1 MEHRSFDNESKF
13 EEALILRLF
22 DFRWEE
28 EVLKYK
34 TEKELIKNWA
44 DIIFENNRGIDN
56 LGSYPLTETEMQQI
70 INQINAKRT
79 PFLLNSF
86 ILGKETSII
95 RDNPDDTAHLGKE
108 VTIKLY
114 DPFEIAGGKSRYQI
128 AQQPK
133 FEHHHPLASDR
144 RGDFMLLING
154 MPLIHVEL
162 KATGVPISQA
172 TNQIEKYSKAGIFSQ
187 GLFSLVQVFV
197 AMNPEECVYFANPG
211 QDGIFDEAYFF
222 HWQDFHNNII
232 DEWEQ
237 IAQRL
242 LYIPMAHQLIGF
254 YTVADDK
261 DGILKV
267 MRSYQIYAVQEITD
281 VVKKTKWDEV
291 NPLGGYVWHTTGSG
305 KTLTSFK
312 AASLIA
318 KTNDADKVV
327 FLMDRIELGN
337 QSLLEY
343 QGFAEEDEEVHE
355 TKNTGVLINKLK
367 SSKKTEKLIVSSI
380 QKLALVNE
388 TDNPQKA
395 DDIAKIKKKRLVFI
409 FDEAHRDTFGDMM
422 VTIKATFPNALYF
435 GFTGTP
441 IKEENERKGN
451 TTSDVFGG
459 ELHQYAIACGIR
471 DKNVLGFDPT
481 QIHIYKEK
489 DLRRAVAL
497 EQARA
502 ESVQEAMSDER
513 KKVIYLD
520 FMNEKKM
527 AGYKENDG
535 SYIKGIED
543 YIPTSQYET
552 DEYRRRVV
560 ESICDEWTERS
571 LNFKYHAI
579 FATSSIPEAIAYFDL
594 FLEMA
599 PELKVTTLYDPS
611 IDNNGNG
618 NYKETA
624 TIEMLE
630 HYRTLYGL
638 EFSMPKY
645 PLYKKDV
652 AARLA
657 HKKPYQQIGNDKSK
671 QIDLLIVVDQ
681 MLTGFDSKW
690 VNTLYLDKLL
700 VFENVIQAFSRTNRL
715 AGTDKQFGNIVYFR
729 KPFTMQRNIDVAF
742 KTYAGTANLKVFE
755 DKLEQKIALINSK
768 FTEIRILFETGGVE
782 NFAHLPE
789 SREARA
795 RFAKLFREFNRLYEG
810 SKVQGFEW
818 DKYDYRIYENGE
830 MVERHFDVFCDK
842 RTFLTLVQRYK
853 ELFSGEGGGGGGTE
867 EVPFDIDTH
876 IIEIPTDRIDADYL
890 NSRFHVFVNM
900 VRDNKNQDDI
910 DAIILELHK
919 SFASLSQEEQRQA
932 ELIIHDIHSGK
943 LEVEEGR
950 DFRSYINEY
959 IEQARNTRT
968 HRFAQNLGIDEAL
981 LIEYMSHHRTRA
993 NRDEFG
999 AFSRLKESINITTAQ
1014 AYIEKQ
1020 EGHPIPLPFVIM
1032 KAEKL
1037 LEKFLFD

>member
-1 MEHRSFDNESKF
+1 MEHRSFENESKF
-13 EEALILRLF
+13 EEALIQRLF
-22 DFRWEE
+22 DYRWEE
-28 EVLKYK
+28 NVLRYK

-44 DIIFENNRGIDN
+44 DIIYENNRGIDN
-56 LGSYPLTETEMQQI
+56 LGNYPLTETEMQQI
-70 INQINAKRT
+70 IDNINALHT
-79 PFLLNSF
+79 PFMLNGF
-86 ILGKETSII
+86 ILAKETSIR
-95 RDNPDDTAHLGKE
+95 RDNPEDAAHLGQE
-108 VTIKLY
+108 IRIKLY
-114 DPFEIAGGKSRYQI
+114 DPFEIAGGQSRYQI

-211 QDGIFDEAYFF
+211 QDGKFDDAYFF
-222 HWQDFHNNII
+222 HWQDFRNNII
-232 DEWEQ
+232 NEWEQ

-327 FLMDRIELGN
+327 FLMDRIELGT

-343 QGFAEEDEEVHE
+343 QGFAEEDEEVHGTE
-355 TKNTGVLINKLK
+355 NTGVLIDKMK
-367 SSKKTEKLIVSSI
+367 SNKKTEKLIVSSI

-388 TDNPQKA
+388 KEKPEKA
-395 DDIAKIKKKRLVFI
+395 ADIAKIKKKRLVFI

-422 VTIKATFPNALYF
+422 VSIKATFPNALYF

-441 IKEENERKGN
+441 IKEENKRNGN
-451 TTSDVFGG
+451 TTSDVFGN
-459 ELHQYAIACGIR
+459 ELHQYSVACGIR
-471 DKNVLGFDPT
+471 DENVLGFDPT
-481 QIHIYKEK
+481 QIHIYKER
-489 DLRRAVAL
+489 DLRRVVAL

-502 ESVQEAMSDER
+502 ESVQDAMSDER
-513 KKVIYLD
+513 KKAVYLE
-520 FMNEKKM
+520 FMNEKEM
-527 AGYKENDG
+527 AGHEESDG
-535 SYIKGIED
+535 TYIKGIED
-543 YIPTSQYET
+543 YIPTTQYET

-560 ESICDEWTERS
+560 ESIRNEWVERS

-579 FATSSIPEAIAYFDL
+579 FATSSIPEAIAYFSL
-594 FLEMA
+594 FREMA
-599 PELKVTTLYDPS
+599 PDLKVSTLYDPS
-611 IDNNGNG
+611 IDNNGSG
-618 NYKETA
+618 NFKEAA

-630 HYRTLYGL
+630 HYRDLYGI

-657 HKKPYQQIGNDKSK
+657 HKKPYQQIGNDRSK
-671 QIDLLIVVDQ
+671 QLDLLIVVDQ

-700 VFENVIQAFSRTNRL
+700 VYENVIQAFSRTNRL
-715 AGTDKQFGNIVYFR
+715 ADNDKQFGNIVYFR
-729 KPFTMQRNIDVAF
+729 KPFTMQRNIDTAF
-742 KTYAGTANLKVFE
+742 KTYAGTAELKVFVN
-755 DKLEQKIALINSK
+755 KLEQNIALINSK
-768 FTEIRILFETGGVE
+768 FTEIRILFETEGVV

-795 RFAKLFREFNRLYEG
+795 RFAKLFRELNKIYEG

-830 MVERHFDVFCDK
+830 IVERHFDVLCNK

-853 ELFSGEGGGGGGTE
+853 ELFSGEGNGGGGTE

-890 NSRFHVFVNM
+890 NRRFHVFVNM

-910 DAIILELHK
+910 DAIIMELHK

-943 LEVEEGR
+943 LEVEEGH

-959 IEQARNTRT
+959 VEQARNTRT
-968 HRFAQNLGIDEAL
+968 HRFAQNIGINEAML
-981 LIEYMSHHRTRA
+981 LEYMSHHRTRA

-999 AFSRLKESINITTAQ
+999 AFSRLKESIDIATAK
-1014 AYIEKQ
+1014 AYIEQ
-1020 EGHPIPLPFVIM
+1020 LEGHPIPLPFVIM

-1037 LEKFLFD
+1037 LENFLFE

>member
-1 MEHRSFDNESKF
+1 MEHRSFDDEGKF
-13 EEALILRLF
+13 EEALIQRLH
-22 DFRWEE
+22 DYRWEE
-28 EVLKYK
+28 KVLKYK
-34 TEKELIKNWA
+34 TEKDLIKNWA
-44 DIIFENNRGIDN
+44 DIIFENNRGIDS
-56 LGSYPLTETEMQQI
+56 LGSYRLTETEMQQI
-70 INQINAKRT
+70 IDNINSLRT

-86 ILGKETSII
+86 ILGKETCIK
-95 RDNPDDTAHLGKE
+95 RDNPEDTAHLGKE
-108 VTIKLY
+108 VRIKLY
-114 DPFEIAGGKSRYQI
+114 DPFEIAGGQSRYQI

-154 MPLIHVEL
+154 MPMIHVEL

-211 QDGIFDEAYFF
+211 QDGRFDESYFF

-232 DEWEQ
+232 NEWEQ

-291 NPLGGYVWHTTGSG
+291 NPLGGYIWHTTGSG

-327 FLMDRIELGN
+327 FLMDRIELGT
-337 QSLLEY
+337 QSLSEY
-343 QGFAEEDEEVHE
+343 KGFAEEDEEVHG
-355 TKNTGVLINKLK
+355 TKNTGVLIDKLK

-380 QKLALVNE
+380 QKMALVNE
-388 TDNPQKA
+388 TEYPKKA
-395 DDIAKIKKKRLVFI
+395 ADIAKIKNKRLVFI

-422 VTIKATFPNALYF
+422 VSIKATFPNALYF

-441 IKEENERKGN
+441 IKDENKRNGN
-451 TTSDVFGG
+451 TTSDVFGS
-459 ELHQYAIACGIR
+459 ELHQYAVACGIR
-471 DKNVLGFDPT
+471 DKNVLAFDPT

-489 DLRRAVAL
+489 ELRRAVAL

-502 ESVQEAMSDER
+502 ESVEDAMSDER

-520 FMNEKKM
+520 FMNNKKM
-527 AGYKENDG
+527 AGYEEENG
-535 SYIKGIED
+535 TYIKGIED

-552 DEYRRRVV
+552 DEYRQRVV
-560 ESICDEWTERS
+560 ESIRDEWTEKS

-579 FATSSIPEAIAYFDL
+579 FATSSIPEAIAYFNM
-594 FLEMA
+594 FRSIA
-599 PELKVTTLYDPS
+599 PKLKVATLYDPT
-611 IDNNGNG
+611 IDNNGSG
-618 NYKETA
+618 NFKETA

-630 HYRTLYGL
+630 HYRDLYDI
-638 EFSMPKY
+638 EFSMPNY

-657 HKKPYQQIGNDKSK
+657 HKKPYHQIGSDPSK
-671 QIDLLIVVDQ
+671 QLDLLIVVDQ

-690 VNTLYLDKLL
+690 INTLYLDKLL

-715 AGTDKQFGNIVYFR
+715 ADNDKQFGNIVYFR
-729 KPFTMQRNIDVAF
+729 KPFTMQRNIDTAF
-742 KTYAGTANLKVFE
+742 KTYAGTAILKVFVN
-755 DKLEQKIALINSK
+755 KLKQNIDAINAK
-768 FTEIRILFETGGVE
+768 FTEIRILFEAEGVE
-782 NFAHLPE
+782 NFSHLPE
-789 SREARA
+789 SKEAKA
-795 RFAKLFREFNRLYEG
+795 RFAKLFRELNSLYEG

-818 DKYDYRIYENGE
+818 NKYDYRIYENGE
-830 MVERHFDVFCDK
+830 MVERHFDILCDK
-842 RTFLTLVQRYK
+842 NTFLTLVQRYK
-853 ELFSGEGGGGGGTE
+853 ELFSGEGGGGGGTG

-890 NSRFHVFVNM
+890 NRRFHVFINM
-900 VRDNKNQDDI
+900 VRQNKNQDDI
-910 DAIILELHK
+910 DAIIMELHK

-959 IEQARNTRT
+959 MEQARNTRT
-968 HRFAQNLGIDEAL
+968 HRFAQNLGIDEAM

-999 AFSRLKESINITTAQ
+999 AFSRLKESIDITTAK
-1014 AYIEKQ
+1014 AYIEQ
-1020 EGHPIPLPFVIM
+1020 IEGHAVPIPFVIM
-1032 KAEKL
+1032 KAEQL
-1037 LEKFLFD
+1037 LDKFLFD

>member
-1 MEHRSFDNESKF
+1 MEHRSFENEGKF
-13 EEALILRLF
+13 EEALIKRLH
-22 DFRWEE
+22 DYRWEE
-28 EVLKYK
+28 NVLRYK

-44 DIIFENNRGIDN
+44 EIIYENNRGIDN
-56 LGSYPLTETEMQQI
+56 LGNYPLTETEMQQI
-70 INQINAKRT
+70 IDNINALRT
-79 PFLLNSF
+79 PFMLNSF
-86 ILGKETSII
+86 ILGKETSIK
-95 RDNPDDTAHLGKE
+95 RDNPDDTAHLGQE
-108 VTIKLY
+108 VRIKLY
-114 DPFEIAGGKSRYQI
+114 DPFEIAGGQSRYQI

-211 QDGIFDEAYFF
+211 QDGKFDDAYFF
-222 HWQDFHNNII
+222 HWQDFRNNII
-232 DEWEQ
+232 NEWEQ

-327 FLMDRIELGN
+327 FLMDRIELGT

-343 QGFAEEDEEVHE
+343 QGFAEEDEEIHGTE
-355 TKNTGVLINKLK
+355 NTGVLIDKMK
-367 SSKKTEKLIVSSI
+367 SNKKTEKLIVSSI

-388 TDNPQKA
+388 NEKPEKA
-395 DDIAKIKKKRLVFI
+395 ADIAKIKKKRLVFI

-422 VTIKATFPNALYF
+422 VSIKATFPNALYF

-441 IKEENERKGN
+441 IKEENKRNGN
-451 TTSDVFGG
+451 TTSDVFGN
-459 ELHQYAIACGIR
+459 ELHQYSVACGIR
-471 DKNVLGFDPT
+471 DENVLGFDPT
-481 QIHIYKEK
+481 QIHIYKER
-489 DLRRAVAL
+489 DLRRVVAL

-502 ESVQEAMSDER
+502 ESVQDAMSDER
-513 KKVIYLD
+513 KKAVYLE
-520 FMNEKKM
+520 FMNEKEM
-527 AGYKENDG
+527 AGHEEADG
-535 SYIKGIED
+535 TYIKGIED
-543 YIPTSQYET
+543 FIPTTQYET

-560 ESICDEWTERS
+560 ESIRDEWVERS

-579 FATSSIPEAIAYFDL
+579 FATSSIPEAIAYFGL
-594 FLEMA
+594 FREMA
-599 PELKVTTLYDPS
+599 PDLKVSTLYDPS
-611 IDNNGNG
+611 IDNNGSG
-618 NYKETA
+618 NFKETA

-630 HYRTLYGL
+630 HYRDLYGI

-645 PLYKKDV
+645 SLYKKDV

-657 HKKPYQQIGNDKSK
+657 HKKPYQQIGNDRSK
-671 QIDLLIVVDQ
+671 QLDLLIVVDQ

-700 VFENVIQAFSRTNRL
+700 VYENVIQAFSRTNRL
-715 AGTDKQFGNIVYFR
+715 ADNDKQFGNIVYFR
-729 KPFTMQRNIDVAF
+729 KPFTMQRNIDTAF
-742 KTYAGTANLKVFE
+742 KTYAGTAELKVFVN
-755 DKLEQKIALINSK
+755 KLEQNIALINSK
-768 FTEIRILFETGGVE
+768 FTEIRILYETEGVV

-795 RFAKLFREFNRLYEG
+795 RFAKLFRELNKIYEG

-830 MVERHFDVFCDK
+830 IVERHFDVLCNK
-842 RTFLTLVQRYK
+842 RTFLTLVQ
-853 ELFSGEGGGGGGTE
+853 
-867 EVPFDIDTH
+867 I
-876 IIEIPTDRIDADYL
+876 
-890 NSRFHVFVNM
+890 
-900 VRDNKNQDDI
+900 
-910 DAIILELHK
+910 
-919 SFASLSQEEQRQA
+919 
-932 ELIIHDIHSGK
+932 
-943 LEVEEGR
+943 
-950 DFRSYINEY
+950 
-959 IEQARNTRT
+959 
-968 HRFAQNLGIDEAL
+968 
-981 LIEYMSHHRTRA
+981 
-993 NRDEFG
+993 
-999 AFSRLKESINITTAQ
+999 
-1014 AYIEKQ
+1014 
-1020 EGHPIPLPFVIM
+1020 
-1032 KAEKL
+1032 
-1037 LEKFLFD
+1037 

>member
-1 MEHRSFDNESKF
+1 MEHRSFDNEGKF
-13 EEALILRLF
+13 EEALIQRLH
-22 DFRWEE
+22 DYRWEE
-28 EVLKYK
+28 NVLRYK

-44 DIIFENNRGIDN
+44 EIIYENNRGIDN
-56 LGSYPLTETEMQQI
+56 LGNYPLTETEMQQI
-70 INQINAKRT
+70 IDNINALRT
-79 PFLLNSF
+79 PFMLNGF
-86 ILGKETSII
+86 ILGKETSIR
-95 RDNPDDTAHLGKE
+95 RDNPEDTAHLGQE
-108 VTIKLY
+108 VRIKLY
-114 DPFEIAGGKSRYQI
+114 DPFEIAGGQSRYQI

-144 RGDFMLLING
+144 RGDLMLLING
-154 MPLIHVEL
+154 MPLVHVEL
-162 KATGVPISQA
+162 KATGIPISQA

-211 QDGIFDEAYFF
+211 QDGKFDDAYFF
-222 HWQDFHNNII
+222 HWQDFRNNII
-232 DEWEQ
+232 NEWEQ

-261 DGILKV
+261 DSVLKV

-327 FLMDRIELGN
+327 FLMDRIELGT

-343 QGFAEEDEEVHE
+343 QGFAEEDEEIHGTE
-355 TKNTGVLINKLK
+355 NTGVLIDKMK
-367 SSKKTEKLIVSSI
+367 SNKKTEKLIVSSI

-388 TDNPQKA
+388 NEKPEKA
-395 DDIAKIKKKRLVFI
+395 ADIAKIKKKRLVFI

-422 VTIKATFPNALYF
+422 VSIKATFPNALYF

-441 IKEENERKGN
+441 IKEENKRNGN
-451 TTSDVFGG
+451 TTSDVFGN
-459 ELHQYAIACGIR
+459 ELHQYSVACGIR
-471 DKNVLGFDPT
+471 DENVLGFDPT
-481 QIHIYKEK
+481 QIHVYKER
-489 DLRRAVAL
+489 DLRRVVAL

-502 ESVQEAMSDER
+502 ESVQDAMSDER
-513 KKVIYLD
+513 KKAVYLE
-520 FMNEKKM
+520 FMNEKEM
-527 AGYKENDG
+527 AGHEEADG
-535 SYIKGIED
+535 TYIKGIED
-543 YIPTSQYET
+543 YIPTTQYET

-560 ESICDEWTERS
+560 ESIRDEWVERS

-579 FATSSIPEAIAYFDL
+579 FATSSIPEAIAYFGL
-594 FLEMA
+594 FREMA
-599 PELKVTTLYDPS
+599 PDLKVSTLYDPS
-611 IDNNGNG
+611 IDNNGSG
-618 NYKETA
+618 NFKEAA

-630 HYRTLYGL
+630 HYRDLYGI

-657 HKKPYQQIGNDKSK
+657 HKKPYQQIGNDRSK
-671 QIDLLIVVDQ
+671 QLDLLIVVDQ

-700 VFENVIQAFSRTNRL
+700 VYENVIQAFSRTNRL
-715 AGTDKQFGNIVYFR
+715 ADNDKQFGNIVYFR
-729 KPFTMQRNIDVAF
+729 KPFTMQRNIDTAF
-742 KTYAGTANLKVFE
+742 KTYAGTAELKVFVN
-755 DKLEQKIALINSK
+755 KLEQNIALINSK
-768 FTEIRILFETGGVE
+768 YTEIRILYETEGVV

-795 RFAKLFREFNRLYEG
+795 RFAKLFRELNKIYEG

-830 MVERHFDVFCDK
+830 IVERHFDVLCNK

-853 ELFSGEGGGGGGTE
+853 ELFSGEGNGGGGTE

-890 NSRFHVFVNM
+890 NRRFHVFVNM
-900 VRDNKNQDDI
+900 VRHNENQDEI
-910 DAIILELHK
+910 DAIVNELHK

-959 IEQARNTRT
+959 MEQARNTRT
-968 HRFAQNLGIDEAL
+968 HRFAQNIGIDEAM

-999 AFSRLKESINITTAQ
+999 AFSRLKESIDIATAK
-1014 AYIEKQ
+1014 AYIEQ
-1020 EGHPIPLPFVIM
+1020 IEGHSIPLPFVIM

-1037 LEKFLFD
+1037 LEHFLFD

>member
-1 MEHRSFDNESKF
+1 MEHRSFDNEGKF
-13 EEALILRLF
+13 EEALIQRLH
-22 DFRWEE
+22 DYRWEE
-28 EVLKYK
+28 NVLRYK

-44 DIIFENNRGIDN
+44 EIIYENNRGIDN
-56 LGSYPLTETEMQQI
+56 LGNYPLTETEMQQI
-70 INQINAKRT
+70 IDNINALRT
-79 PFLLNSF
+79 PFMLNGF
-86 ILGKETSII
+86 ILGKETSIR
-95 RDNPDDTAHLGKE
+95 RDNPEDTAHLGQE
-108 VTIKLY
+108 VRIKLY
-114 DPFEIAGGKSRYQI
+114 DPFEIAGGQSRYQI

-144 RGDFMLLING
+144 RGDLMLLING
-154 MPLIHVEL
+154 MPLVHVEL
-162 KATGVPISQA
+162 KATGIPISQA

-211 QDGIFDEAYFF
+211 QDGKFDDAYFF
-222 HWQDFHNNII
+222 HWQDFRNNII
-232 DEWEQ
+232 NEWEQ

-261 DGILKV
+261 DSVLKV

-327 FLMDRIELGN
+327 FLMDRIELGT

-343 QGFAEEDEEVHE
+343 QGFAEEDEEIHGTE
-355 TKNTGVLINKLK
+355 NTGVLIDKMK
-367 SSKKTEKLIVSSI
+367 SNKKTEKLIVSSI

-388 TDNPQKA
+388 NEKPEKA
-395 DDIAKIKKKRLVFI
+395 ADIAKIKKKRLVFI

-422 VTIKATFPNALYF
+422 VSIKATFPNALYF

-441 IKEENERKGN
+441 IKEENKRNGN
-451 TTSDVFGG
+451 TTSDVFGN
-459 ELHQYAIACGIR
+459 ELHQYSVACGIR
-471 DKNVLGFDPT
+471 DENVLGFDPT
-481 QIHIYKEK
+481 QIHVYKER
-489 DLRRAVAL
+489 DLRRVVAL

-502 ESVQEAMSDER
+502 ESVQDAMSDER
-513 KKVIYLD
+513 KKAVYLE
-520 FMNEKKM
+520 FMNEKEM
-527 AGYKENDG
+527 AGHEEADG
-535 SYIKGIED
+535 TYIKGIED
-543 YIPTSQYET
+543 YIPTTQYET

-560 ESICDEWTERS
+560 ESIRDEWVERS

-579 FATSSIPEAIAYFDL
+579 FATSSIPEAIAYFGL
-594 FLEMA
+594 FREMA
-599 PELKVTTLYDPS
+599 PDLKVSTLYDPS
-611 IDNNGNG
+611 IDNNGSG
-618 NYKETA
+618 NFKEAA

-630 HYRTLYGL
+630 HYRDLYGI

-652 AARLA
+652 ASRLA
-657 HKKPYQQIGNDKSK
+657 HKKPYQQIGNDRSK
-671 QIDLLIVVDQ
+671 QLDLLIVVDQ

-700 VFENVIQAFSRTNRL
+700 VYENVIQAFSRTNRL
-715 AGTDKQFGNIVYFR
+715 ADNDKQFGNIVYFR
-729 KPFTMQRNIDVAF
+729 KPFTMQRNIDTAF
-742 KTYAGTANLKVFE
+742 KTYAGTAELKVFVN
-755 DKLEQKIALINSK
+755 KLEQNIALINSK
-768 FTEIRILFETGGVE
+768 YTEIRILYETEGVV

-795 RFAKLFREFNRLYEG
+795 RFAKLFRELNKIYEG

-830 MVERHFDVFCDK
+830 IVERHFDVLCNK

-853 ELFSGEGGGGGGTE
+853 ELFSGEGNGGGGTE

-890 NSRFHVFVNM
+890 NRRFHVFVNM
-900 VRDNKNQDDI
+900 VRHNENQDEI
-910 DAIILELHK
+910 DAIVNELHK

-959 IEQARNTRT
+959 MEQARNTRT
-968 HRFAQNLGIDEAL
+968 HRFAQNIGIDEAM

-999 AFSRLKESINITTAQ
+999 AFSRLKESIDIATAK
-1014 AYIEKQ
+1014 AYIEQ
-1020 EGHPIPLPFVIM
+1020 IEGHSIPLPFVIM

-1037 LEKFLFD
+1037 LEHFLFD

>member
-1 MEHRSFDNESKF
+1 MEHRSFENESKF
-13 EEALILRLF
+13 EEALIQRLF
-22 DFRWEE
+22 DYRWEE
-28 EVLKYK
+28 NVLRYK

-44 DIIFENNRGIDN
+44 DIIYENNRGIDN
-56 LGSYPLTETEMQQI
+56 LGNYPLTETEMQQI
-70 INQINAKRT
+70 IDNINALHT
-79 PFLLNSF
+79 PFMLNGF
-86 ILGKETSII
+86 ILAKETSIR
-95 RDNPDDTAHLGKE
+95 RDNPEDAAHLGQE
-108 VTIKLY
+108 IRIKLY
-114 DPFEIAGGKSRYQI
+114 DPFEIAGGQSRYQI

-211 QDGIFDEAYFF
+211 QDGKFDDAYFF
-222 HWQDFHNNII
+222 HWQDFRNNII
-232 DEWEQ
+232 NEWEQ

-327 FLMDRIELGN
+327 FLMDRIELGT

-343 QGFAEEDEEVHE
+343 QGFAEEDEEIHGTE
-355 TKNTGVLINKLK
+355 NTGVLIDKMK
-367 SSKKTEKLIVSSI
+367 SNKKTEKLIVSSI

-388 TDNPQKA
+388 NEKPEKA
-395 DDIAKIKKKRLVFI
+395 ADIAKIKKKRLVFI

-422 VTIKATFPNALYF
+422 VSIKATFPNALYF

-441 IKEENERKGN
+441 IKEENKRNGN
-451 TTSDVFGG
+451 TTSDVFGN
-459 ELHQYAIACGIR
+459 ELHQYSVACGIR
-471 DKNVLGFDPT
+471 DENVLGFDPT
-481 QIHIYKEK
+481 QIHIYKER
-489 DLRRAVAL
+489 DLRRVVAL

-502 ESVQEAMSDER
+502 ESVQDAMSDER
-513 KKVIYLD
+513 KKAVYLE
-520 FMNEKKM
+520 FMNEKEM
-527 AGYKENDG
+527 AGHEEADG
-535 SYIKGIED
+535 TYIKGIED
-543 YIPTSQYET
+543 FIPTTQYET

-560 ESICDEWTERS
+560 ESIRDEWVERS

-579 FATSSIPEAIAYFDL
+579 FATSSIPEAIAYFGL
-594 FLEMA
+594 FREMA
-599 PELKVTTLYDPS
+599 PDLKVSTLYDPS
-611 IDNNGNG
+611 IDNNGSG
-618 NYKETA
+618 NFKEAA

-630 HYRTLYGL
+630 HYRDLYGI

-645 PLYKKDV
+645 SLYKKDV

-657 HKKPYQQIGNDKSK
+657 HKKPYQQIGNDRSK
-671 QIDLLIVVDQ
+671 QLDLLIVVDQ

-700 VFENVIQAFSRTNRL
+700 VYENVIQAFSRTNRL
-715 AGTDKQFGNIVYFR
+715 ADNDKQFGNIVYFR
-729 KPFTMQRNIDVAF
+729 KPFTMQRNIDTAF
-742 KTYAGTANLKVFE
+742 KTYAGTAELKVFVN
-755 DKLEQKIALINSK
+755 KLEQNIALINSK
-768 FTEIRILFETGGVE
+768 FTEIRILYETEGVV

-795 RFAKLFREFNRLYEG
+795 RFAKLFRELNKIYEG

-830 MVERHFDVFCDK
+830 IVERHFDVLCNK

-853 ELFSGEGGGGGGTE
+853 ELFSGEGNGGGGTE

-890 NSRFHVFVNM
+890 NRRFHVFVNM
-900 VRDNKNQDDI
+900 VRHNENQDEI
-910 DAIILELHK
+910 DAIVNELHK

-959 IEQARNTRT
+959 MEQARNTRT
-968 HRFAQNLGIDEAL
+968 HRFAQNIGIDEAM

-999 AFSRLKESINITTAQ
+999 AFSRLKESIDIATAK
-1014 AYIEKQ
+1014 AYIEQ
-1020 EGHPIPLPFVIM
+1020 MEGHTIPLPFVIM

-1037 LEKFLFD
+1037 LEHFLFD

>member
-1 MEHRSFDNESKF
+1 MEHRSFENESKF
-13 EEALILRLF
+13 EEALIQRLF
-22 DFRWEE
+22 DYRWEE
-28 EVLKYK
+28 NVLRYK

-44 DIIFENNRGIDN
+44 DIIYENNRGIDN
-56 LGSYPLTETEMQQI
+56 LGNYPLTETEMQQI
-70 INQINAKRT
+70 IDNINALHT
-79 PFLLNSF
+79 PFMLNGF
-86 ILGKETSII
+86 ILAKETSIR
-95 RDNPDDTAHLGKE
+95 RDNPEDAAHLGQE
-108 VTIKLY
+108 IRIKLY
-114 DPFEIAGGKSRYQI
+114 DPFEIAGGQSRYQI

-211 QDGIFDEAYFF
+211 QDGKFDDAYFF
-222 HWQDFHNNII
+222 HWQDFRNNII
-232 DEWEQ
+232 NEWEQ

-327 FLMDRIELGN
+327 FLMDRIELGT

-343 QGFAEEDEEVHE
+343 QGFAEEDEEVHGTE
-355 TKNTGVLINKLK
+355 NTGVLIDKMK
-367 SSKKTEKLIVSSI
+367 SNKKTEKLIVSSI

-388 TDNPQKA
+388 KEKPEKA
-395 DDIAKIKKKRLVFI
+395 ADIAKIKKKPPPPL

-422 VTIKATFPNALYF
+422 VSIKATFPNALYF

-441 IKEENERKGN
+441 IKEENKRNGN
-451 TTSDVFGG
+451 TTSDVFGN
-459 ELHQYAIACGIR
+459 ELHQYSVACGIR
-471 DKNVLGFDPT
+471 DENVLGFDPT
-481 QIHIYKEK
+481 QIHIYKER
-489 DLRRAVAL
+489 DLRRVVAL

-502 ESVQEAMSDER
+502 ESVQDAMSDER
-513 KKVIYLD
+513 KKAVYLE
-520 FMNEKKM
+520 FMNEKEM
-527 AGYKENDG
+527 AGHEESDG
-535 SYIKGIED
+535 TYIKGIED
-543 YIPTSQYET
+543 YIPTTQYET

-560 ESICDEWTERS
+560 ESIRNEWVERS

-579 FATSSIPEAIAYFDL
+579 FATSSIPEAIAYFSL
-594 FLEMA
+594 FREMA
-599 PELKVTTLYDPS
+599 PDLKVSTLYDPS
-611 IDNNGNG
+611 IDNNGSG
-618 NYKETA
+618 NFKEAA

-630 HYRTLYGL
+630 HYRDLYGI

-657 HKKPYQQIGNDKSK
+657 HKKPYQQIGNDRSK
-671 QIDLLIVVDQ
+671 QLDLLIVVDQ

-700 VFENVIQAFSRTNRL
+700 VYENVIQAFSRTNRL
-715 AGTDKQFGNIVYFR
+715 ADNDKQFGNIVYFR
-729 KPFTMQRNIDVAF
+729 KPFTMQRNIDTAF
-742 KTYAGTANLKVFE
+742 KTYAGTAELKVFVN
-755 DKLEQKIALINSK
+755 KLEQNIALINSK
-768 FTEIRILFETGGVE
+768 FTEIRILFETEGVV

-795 RFAKLFREFNRLYEG
+795 RFAKLFRELNKIYEG

-830 MVERHFDVFCDK
+830 IVERHFDVLCNK

-853 ELFSGEGGGGGGTE
+853 ELFSGEGNGGGGTE

-890 NSRFHVFVNM
+890 NRRFHVFVNM
-900 VRDNKNQDDI
+900 VRHNENQDEI
-910 DAIILELHK
+910 DAIVNELHK

-959 IEQARNTRT
+959 MEQARNTRT
-968 HRFAQNLGIDEAL
+968 HRFAQNIGIDEAM

-999 AFSRLKESINITTAQ
+999 AFSRLKESIDIATAK
-1014 AYIEKQ
+1014 AYIEQ
-1020 EGHPIPLPFVIM
+1020 MEGHTIPLPFVIM

-1037 LEKFLFD
+1037 LEHFLFD